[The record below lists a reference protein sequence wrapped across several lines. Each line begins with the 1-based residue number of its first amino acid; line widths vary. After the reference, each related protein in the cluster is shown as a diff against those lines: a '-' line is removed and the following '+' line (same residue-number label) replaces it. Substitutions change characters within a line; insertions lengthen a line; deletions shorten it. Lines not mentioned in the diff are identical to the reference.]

1 MAAGAYVAFSDA
13 AVSNFRIVD
22 VAVAGYQYW
31 MSVVALVLCVGVCIA
46 LQLQWFA
53 SRREKAKAKARSGSR

>member
-1 MAAGAYVAFSDA
+1 MAVAAYVGFYDA
-13 AVSNFRIVD
+13 AASNFRIVD
-22 VAVAGYQYW
+22 IAVAGYRYW

-53 SRREKAKAKARSGSR
+53 SRKEKAKAKARSGSR